1 MEIFD
6 PHSNINF
13 LRWRKISITI
23 SALLVILS
31 ILAITVRG
39 LNYGLDFTGGVL
51 IEASYQKPVDTGEVR
66 GALSA
71 GGFENAVAQSL
82 ARTLHVALPLQP
94 HAPRGQVQQTDQ
106 LTGLKRAPA
115 EGGAAPLAGV

>member
-1 MEIFD
+1 MRSPRRSTVAASSRPCRCKRMEIFD

-23 SALLVILS
+23 SALLIILS

-66 GALSA
+66 DALSA
-71 GGFENAVAQSL
+71 GGFENAVVQSL
-82 ARTLHVALPLQP
+82 GGTRDISIRLQP
-94 HAPRGQVQQTDQ
+94 
-106 LTGLKRAPA
+106 
-115 EGGAAPLAGV
+115 